1 MYVAEVARPT
11 LLTEWG
17 VLGLNPILIAAVGKD
32 WADYEAWL
40 SRHGV
45 DTSHAL
51 VSTNSSHRPLCCND
65 RSGSQSDRIIFF
77 RVQCQKPAILN

>member
-1 MYVAEVARPT
+1 M
-11 LLTEWG
+11 G

-32 WADYEAWL
+32 WADYDAWL

-51 VSTNSSHRPLCCND
+51 VSTATHRSLRSHHR
-65 RSGSQSDRIIFF
+65 
-77 RVQCQKPAILN
+77 